1 MDIAEPLIDLGEYQ
15 TSALSEVIL
24 TLPAEA
30 WGDPFRQQTYDVH
43 HNTESVMMVF
53 TDGSGWP
60 DIEVRKEAGWDLLAA
75 TAVPL
80 MHQIIADHYPVGG
93 TIVRAV
99 AAKLVAGG
107 VIKSHRDTHPSF
119 HFGHRIH
126 VPISTNPRVRFNLDG
141 RPYRFALGRAYEIN
155 NQLQHSVSNK
165 GDCDRITFIFDYV
178 PPAKLQEMAKLAQTP
193 ISSTRE

>member
-1 MDIAEPLIDLGEYQ
+1 MDIGQPLIDLGQYD
-15 TSALSEVIL
+15 TGSLRDTIL
-24 TLPAEA
+24 GLPPQA

-43 HNTESVMMVF
+43 HNTESVLMVF
-53 TDGSGWP
+53 TDGAGWP
-60 DIEVRKEAGWDLLAA
+60 DIEIRKEAGWDLLAA

-80 MHQIIADHYPVGG
+80 MHQIIADHYPEGG

-107 VIKSHRDTHPSF
+107 VIKPHRDTHPSF

-126 VPISTNPRVRFNLDG
+126 IPISTNARVRFNLDG
-141 RPYRFALGRAYEIN
+141 RPYRFALGHVYEIN

-165 GDCDRITFIFDYV
+165 GDSDRITFIFDYI
-178 PPAKLQEMAKLAQTP
+178 PPAKLQEMAKLSRASGA
-193 ISSTRE
+193 SSR

>member
-1 MDIAEPLIDLGEYQ
+1 MDIGQPLIDLGEYD
-15 TSALSEVIL
+15 TRALQEAIL
-24 TLPAEA
+24 ALPAEA

-43 HNTESVMMVF
+43 HNTESVLMVF

-60 DIEVRKEAGWDLLAA
+60 DIEIRKEAGWDLLEA

-80 MHQIIADHYPVGG
+80 MHQIIADHYPGGG

-107 VIKSHRDTHPSF
+107 VIKPHRDTHPSF
-119 HFGHRIH
+119 HYGHRIH
-126 VPISTNPRVRFNLDG
+126 IPVSTNARVRFNLDG
-141 RPYRFALGRAYEIN
+141 RPYRFALGHVYEIN

-165 GDCDRITFIFDYV
+165 GDSDRITFIFDYI
-178 PPAKLQEMAKLAQTP
+178 PPAKLQEMAKLPRASGAGSP
-193 ISSTRE
+193 